1 MNDHSPEELPPPQ
14 FTLRSLF
21 VVIAVVALLLG
32 LTLPAIQR
40 ARQSARRTECA
51 RNLLQIG
58 LGLHNY
64 QDVHGSFPAA
74 SWQKAEGQPD
84 RSWRVAVSPFLESS
98 PFYRGYSL
106 DQPWNS
112 PGNLSAGQTWAS
124 PVYRCPSGLSA
135 VGMTDYLAVTG
146 AMTAWP
152 VPAARRL
159 QDFSKGTSQT
169 ILVVEHVY
177 SGIHWLEPRDLPF
190 DQLDFTILGRSPQGD
205 PPAARRLIPALVSEH
220 QDGANVVF
228 ADGSFKFLPTD
239 TSPNVLK
246 DLLLV
251 IDKANAEASSHG
263 TEAVPQRQAEKQ

>member
-32 LTLPAIQR
+32 LTLPAIQS
-40 ARQSARRTECA
+40 ARESARRTECA

-64 QDVHGSFPAA
+64 HDVHGSFPAA
-74 SWQKAEGQPD
+74 SWQRAEGQPHH
-84 RSWRVAVSPFLESS
+84 SWRVAISPFIECS
-98 PFYRGYSL
+98 PFYDRYSF

-112 PGNLSAGQTWAS
+112 PGNLSAGQTWLFYL
-124 PVYRCPSGLSA
+124 YRCPSGPSA

-169 ILVVEHVY
+169 ILVVEHVN

-205 PPAARRLIPALVSEH
+205 PPADRRLIPALVSEH

-228 ADGSFKFLPTD
+228 ADGSSKFLPTD
-239 TSPNVLK
+239 TSPDVLK

-251 IDKANAEASSHG
+251 TDSANAEASPHG
-263 TEAVPQRQAEKQ
+263 TETMQQGQAEK